1 MAKFFIERPIFAI
14 VISIIITLAGTLAA
28 FQLPIAQYPQIAPPT
43 VTVSTTYQGANA
55 DVVDQTVAQIIE
67 QQVNGVENMVSMK
80 STSSD
85 AGSYSLTV
93 QFAPEANGDIA
104 AVQTQNRVAQANAAL
119 PASVQR
125 MGVTT
130 TKASENMAMI
140 FSLYSPNDAY
150 DATFL
155 KNYGSI
161 YLVEDIKRVKGVAS
175 IREFGYDY
183 AMRIWLQP
191 DKMAQLGITT
201 TDVSNALNEQ
211 NVQAP
216 AGTLGKMPSGPDQE
230 FQYSARVK
238 GRLTE
243 KADFENIIVRADSD
257 GRFVRLKDVARVE
270 LGSRDYNVISEN
282 NGHPSTVFGVMLS
295 SDANAL
301 ETLSNVQQVI
311 DDAEK
316 RFPPGLKY
324 KTIVDN
330 SKFIEESMREL
341 VKTFGEALFLVVLVV
356 FIFLQTWR
364 ATLIPILAIPVSLIG
379 TFGAFVALGFSIN
392 TLTLFAMVLAIGL
405 VVDDAIVVIE
415 AVEHHMRY
423 SGLSPLDATKKAM
436 SEVSGPI
443 IAITF
448 VLASVFVPV
457 AFFSGTMGILYRQF
471 ALTVVV
477 SMALSAF
484 VALSL
489 TPALCAML
497 LKPYDPNNH
506 KGFIAKLFDKF
517 NIWFDDTLEKYV
529 GSLGKLI
536 PKAKASMV
544 FLIIVFIMT
553 GALYKIVPSSFVP
566 DEDQGFFIT
575 SISLPEAASLNRT
588 TEVVRKIADEIRK
601 QDGVQDTMMVAGFD
615 LLGGGM
621 KPNSAVIFTGLK
633 PWAER
638 KSPLTKVGNQVRQVF
653 MKSPHI
659 PEANV
664 LAFNAP
670 SLPGLGMVGGFTLML
685 ENRAGSSIDEMD
697 RISKEFLAAARKR
710 PEIAMIYSTFR
721 VDTPAFEFEVDRE
734 KAKSLGIP
742 VTDVFNALQTNL
754 GGVEVN
760 DLNMFGRSYKVV
772 MQADPQ
778 FRSNTDSTRFFFLKN
793 SSGTMVPLNTLVKPK
808 PINTAAVITRYN
820 GVKAIQINGNTAPG
834 YSSGQTIA
842 ALEEV
847 AKQVLPDGFSYSW
860 SGQSREEII
869 SGNRAPI
876 LFALAVIFVFL
887 TLAAFYESWSIP
899 FAVLLSVPAGVFG
912 AFLFQYLRQLENNV
926 YMQIGLVLLIGLAAR
941 NAILVVEYAKIR
953 VDEGMGI
960 VEAAIEAG
968 RLRFRAI
975 LMTAISFIIGVIP
988 LAVATGA
995 GAGARTTIGT
1005 SVIGGMTMA
1014 TIIGVFIIPVLFVV
1028 VERISQ
1034 AIKGVNKRNK
1044 ATSFK
1049 G

>member
-1 MAKFFIERPIFAI
+1 MAKFFIERPIFAV

-67 QQVNGVENMVSMK
+67 QQVNGVENMVLMK
-80 STSSD
+80 STSTD

-93 QFAPEANGDIA
+93 QFDPDANGDIA

-119 PASVQR
+119 PAAVQK

-140 FSLYSPNDAY
+140 FSLYSPNNAY

-175 IREFGYDY
+175 VREFGYDY

-201 TDVSNALNEQ
+201 TDVANALNEQ

-216 AGTLGKMPSGPDQE
+216 AGTLGKMPAGPDQE

-238 GRLTE
+238 GRLVE
-243 KADFENIIVRADSD
+243 KEDFENIIVRADNN
-257 GRFVRLKDVARVE
+257 GQFVRLKDVARVE
-270 LGSRDYNVISEN
+270 LGSRDYIVKSEM
-282 NGHPSTVFGVMLS
+282 NGHPSTVFGIMLS

-301 ETLSNVQQVI
+301 ETLSSVQQVI
-311 DDAEK
+311 ENAEK

-423 SGLSPLDATKKAM
+423 AGLSPLEATKKAM

-489 TPALCAML
+489 TPALCALL
-497 LKPYDPNNH
+497 LKPYDPNAH
-506 KGFIAKLFDKF
+506 KGFIAKVFDKF
-517 NIWFDDTLEKYV
+517 NIWFDETLEKYV
-529 GSLGKLI
+529 GSLGKII
-536 PKAKASMV
+536 PRARTAMV
-544 FLIIVFIMT
+544 FLAVVFILT

-575 SISLPEAASLNRT
+575 SVSLPEAASLNRT
-588 TEVVRKIADEIRK
+588 SEVVRRVADEIRK

-638 KSPLTKVGNQVRQVF
+638 KSPMAKVGNQVRQVF

-659 PEANV
+659 PEATI

-685 ENRAGSSIDEMD
+685 ENRAGSSIQEMD
-697 RISKEFLAAARKR
+697 RISKEFVAAARKR
-710 PEIAMIYSTFR
+710 PEIAMIYSTLR
-721 VDTPAFEFEVDRE
+721 VDTPAYEFEVDRE

-742 VTDVFNALQTNL
+742 ITDVFNTLQTNL
-754 GGVEVN
+754 GGSEIN

-772 MQADPQ
+772 MQAEPQ
-778 FRSNTDSTRFFFLKN
+778 FRSDIDSTRFFFLRN
-793 SSGTMVPLNTLVKPK
+793 NAGSMVPLNTLVHPK
-808 PINTAAVITRYN
+808 PINTAAVITRFN
-820 GVKAIQINGNTAPG
+820 GVKAIQINGNAAPG

-899 FAVLLSVPAGVFG
+899 FAVLLSVPTGVFG

-960 VEAAIEAG
+960 AEAAIEAG
-968 RLRFRAI
+968 KLRFRAI

-1014 TIIGVFIIPVLFVV
+1014 TVIGVFVIPVLFVV
-1028 VERISQ
+1028 VERVSKK
-1034 AIKGVNKRNK
+1034 IKGFKHNSNQ
-1044 ATSFK
+1044 TSLK
-1049 G
+1049 V